1 MLTSFSSD
9 IMYEI
14 DLFLERKA
22 EKRRGN
28 RRRGGKNGDIDLAG
42 PDTDRLVKRLIDQM
56 KVATE
61 EDRIFNK
68 SRQTATAKLL
78 LLPLVEQQLC
88 RADLAEIFID
98 NGILS
103 VFKVGKFLLTLTRT
117 SLSLSVGL
125 AQSIA

>member
-1 MLTSFSSD
+1 
-9 IMYEI
+9 MYEI
-14 DLFLERKA
+14 DLFLEKKA

-42 PDTDRLVKRLIDQM
+42 PDTDRLVKKLIDQM

-61 EDRIFNK
+61 EDRVFNK
-68 SRQTATAKLL
+68 SRQPATAKLL
-78 LLPLVEQQLC
+78 LLPLVEHQLC

-103 VFKVGKFLLTLTRT
+103 VFKVSSDHPQGNDL
-117 SLSLSVGL
+117 LSLCP
-125 AQSIA
+125 